1 VTRQVPIQLNVGSAL
16 RWLGTVYR
24 NPADALKEH
33 ISNAI
38 DEHLAAQT
46 AGRAVTH
53 CDVVFTLARQAITIE
68 YPYGMDRREFE
79 AALQRVADSAK
90 KSRDVGQIGRLGIG
104 IFSFQQV
111 GRKCVFF
118 SRKSPEDDTICVT
131 LKEGADKA
139 QFDSA
144 LRHDA
149 LERPGI
155 RIQITEL
162 KFDPTKARG
171 PLSPERLRQIF
182 AEKFD
187 GYLRKGWL
195 RVRIRCGSREY
206 DVVPAPIDLPRVAKG
221 LEKVRVP
228 SQPGRTVGLN
238 LYFDPSGK
246 GLVSIRHMGV
256 VVVEDIKTLSAYGF
270 EDSVYASGY
279 VKGFIDA
286 DFLEPLPARTGFE
299 ENSDWIGFL
308 DVLDKHRPQ
317 IEAEV
322 ETLRQEE
329 REKALSEIQRAAI
342 KMAWEIL
349 DSEEFRDLELP
360 GGMARSKSPPK
371 KERSVSTG
379 RETGERSR
387 EPGDRQRSG
396 GLRINYVERPFETGP
411 TRHSRLVGGEVQ
423 ANELNPDYKREMT
436 GPDESKL
443 AYATLMIG
451 KEAIA
456 YNDKSGTSDEQLERF
471 LSFYF
476 RVKERIAPHV
486 AIPGKRGRG
495 RPRKLV

>member
-1 VTRQVPIQLNVGSAL
+1 MTRQVQIQLNVGSAL

-38 DEHLAAQT
+38 DEHLEAQH
-46 AGRAVTH
+46 AGRALTY
-53 CDVVFTLARQAITIE
+53 CEVVFTLAKKAITIE
-68 YPYGMDRREFE
+68 YPYGMDKREFE

-90 KSRDVGQIGRLGIG
+90 TSRDVSQIGQLGIG

-111 GRKCVFF
+111 GRKCAFF
-118 SRKSPEDDTICVT
+118 SRKSPEVDTICVT

-144 LRHDA
+144 LKRDA

-182 AEKFD
+182 ADKFD
-187 GYLRKGWL
+187 SYLRKGLL

-206 DVVPAPIDLPRVAKG
+206 DVSPVHIDLPRVAKG

-228 SQPGRTVGLN
+228 SQPGQTVGLD

-246 GLVSIRHMGV
+246 GVVSIRHMGV
-256 VVVEDIKTLSAYGF
+256 AVVQDIKTLSAYGL
-270 EDSVYASGY
+270 EDSVYAGGY
-279 VKGFIDA
+279 VKGYIDA

-299 ENSDWIGFL
+299 ENSDWIAFL

-342 KMAWEIL
+342 KMAREIL
-349 DSEEFRDLELP
+349 DSDEFRDLELP
-360 GGMARSKSPPK
+360 GGMTRSKSPSE
-371 KERSVSTG
+371 KERGGRTG
-379 RETGERSR
+379 RETGERSK
-387 EPGDRQRSG
+387 EPGDRPRTG

-411 TRHSRLVGGEVQ
+411 AKHSRLLGGEVQ
-423 ANELNPDYKREMT
+423 ANELNPDYRREMA
-436 GPDESKL
+436 GANESML

-451 KEAIA
+451 KEAIG
-456 YNDKSGTSDEQLERF
+456 YNDKSGGSDEQLERL

-486 AIPGKRGRG
+486 GIPGKRRRG
-495 RPRKLV
+495 LPRKLV

>member
-1 VTRQVPIQLNVGSAL
+1 MTRQVQIKLSVGSAL

-24 NPADALKEH
+24 NPADAVKEH

-38 DEHLAAQT
+38 DEHLKAQAAGS
-46 AGRAVTH
+46 AAPH
-53 CDVVFTLARQAITIE
+53 CDVVFTLDKRAVTVE

-90 KSRDVGQIGRLGIG
+90 RSSDVGQIGRLGIG

-118 SRKSPEDDTICVT
+118 SKKSPEVDTISVT
-131 LKEGADKA
+131 LKEGSDKA
-139 QFDSA
+139 QFDTA
-144 LRHDA
+144 LRRDA

-155 RIQITEL
+155 RIQIAEL

-171 PLSPERLRQIF
+171 PLSPERLQQTF

-195 RVRIRCGSREY
+195 RIKIRCGSREY
-206 DVVPAPIDLPRVAKG
+206 PVAPLPIDLPRLAKG
-221 LEKVRVP
+221 LEKVWVP
-228 SQPGRTVGLN
+228 GQPTKTVSLY

-246 GLVSIRHMGV
+246 GVVSVRHMGV
-256 VVVEDIKTLSAYGF
+256 AVVEDVKTLTAYGL
-270 EDSVYASGY
+270 EDSVYAGGY
-279 VKGFIDA
+279 VKGFVDA

-299 ENSDWIGFL
+299 ENTDWMAFL
-308 DVLDKHRPQ
+308 DVLDKQRPQ

-329 REKALSEIQRAAI
+329 REKALSEIQQAAI
-342 KMAWEIL
+342 RMAREIL
-349 DSEEFRDLELP
+349 DTDEFRDLELP
-360 GGMARSKSPPK
+360 GGTIRTRPPPE
-371 KERSVSTG
+371 KERSVPPG
-379 RETGERSR
+379 RQTGERSR
-387 EPGDRQRSG
+387 EPGDRPRKG
-396 GLRINYVERPFETGP
+396 GLRINYVERPFETGAAK
-411 TRHSRLVGGEVQ
+411 HSRFVGGEVQ
-423 ANELNPDYKREMT
+423 ANELNPDFRREMS
-436 GPDESKL
+436 GPDEAKL

-456 YNDKSGTSDEQLERF
+456 YNDKSGSGDEHLERL

-476 RVKERIAPHV
+476 RVKERIAPLV
-486 AIPGKRGRG
+486 AVPGKRRRG
-495 RPRKLV
+495 HPRKLV